1 MSEWLKK
8 NWPFVVGLLV
18 VAYLA
23 LRRQG
28 GGTTSVQ
35 YTSMI
40 PAGQYNPG
48 VDAVAIAKLQTQG
61 QIIGDYLGARL
72 RRDELASTERIAGI
86 QAQSAAQ
93 IADASLQRI
102 FADRDV
108 QLANVQALRESR
120 FADVEGARQIAD
132 LQYLA
137 QQRLAS
143 SQSQG
148 QLYNLLANLGQGIL
162 GSLRGQSSGASGR
175 SSGSGSGSS
184 GGGFPSSPPFN
195 PNASTAAQRARQQS
209 ALAAVGNWLTR
220 YFNQANYGQITPLVE
235 GVDYDPLGY
244 VDPIDLGQWDWLDSG
259 LSWFENP
266 FLSDY
271 YYFNEP
277 IGTVTGDF
285 DFGGVIYPDE
295 S

>member
-1 MSEWLKK
+1 MNEWLKK

-40 PAGQYNPG
+40 PAGQYNPT

-61 QIIGDYLGARL
+61 QVLGDYLGAKL

-102 FADRDV
+102 FADRDI
-108 QLANVQALRESR
+108 QLAQVQALRESR

-148 QLYNLLANLGQGIL
+148 QLYNLLANLGQSVAGL
-162 GSLRGQSSGASGR
+162 LRSGQQSGQSR
-175 SSGSGSGSS
+175 SSGSSGGSS

-195 PNASTAAQRARQQS
+195 PNASSQRARQQS

-220 YFNQANYGQITPLVE
+220 YFNQANNGQITPLVE

-244 VDPIDLGQWDWLDSG
+244 VDPIDLGQWDWLDYYG
-259 LSWFENP
+259 NNF
-266 FLSDY
+266 FTTDY
-271 YYFNEP
+271 FDFVEP
-277 IGTVTGDF
+277 VGVVTGDF

>member
-1 MSEWLKK
+1 MNEWLKK

-23 LRRQG
+23 LRNKG

-40 PAGQYNPG
+40 PAGQYNPA

-61 QIIGDYLGARL
+61 QVIGDYLGSRL
-72 RRDELASTERIAGI
+72 RRDELASTERIAEI
-86 QAQSAAQ
+86 QARNAAQ

-102 FADRDV
+102 FADRDI
-108 QLANVQALRESR
+108 QLAQVQALRESR

-148 QLYNLLANLGQGIL
+148 QLYNLLANLGQGVMSL
-162 GSLRGQSSGASGR
+162 LRGGQSGSAGR
-175 SSGSGSGSS
+175 SSGGSSSGSG
-184 GGGFPSSPPFN
+184 FPGSPPFN
-195 PNASTAAQRARQQS
+195 PNASTTAQRARQQS

-244 VDPIDLGQWDWLDSG
+244 IDPIDLGQWDWLDYYG
-259 LSWFENP
+259 GNP
-266 FLSDY
+266 FVTDY
-271 YYFNEP
+271 FDFVEP

-285 DFGGVIYPDE
+285 DFGGIIYDDE